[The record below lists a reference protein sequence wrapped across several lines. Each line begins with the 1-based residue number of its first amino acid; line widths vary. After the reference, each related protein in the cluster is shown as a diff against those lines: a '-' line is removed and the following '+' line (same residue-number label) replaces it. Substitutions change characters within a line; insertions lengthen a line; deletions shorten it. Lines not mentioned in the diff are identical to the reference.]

1 MDNSAVF
8 RTDPFPFIVE
18 EFPFCTESPLSVASR
33 AGTFLLPNLIS

>member
-8 RTDPFPFIVE
+8 RTDPFPF
-18 EFPFCTESPLSVASR
+18 CTESPFSDASG